1 MERLFTPEEVAEK
14 LQITYKHCLKL
25 IRDGELRAKKIGN
38 KYRISEKDIK
48 LFYYGENPKT
58 QIFETTEDAMPLIEK
73 LFNESMGQIFGID
86 QNDDGKIVITT
97 KRESENE

>member
-48 LFYYGENPKT
+48 LFFYGENPKT
-58 QIFETTEDAMPLIEK
+58 QTFQTIEDAMPIIEN
-73 LFNESMGQIFGID
+73 LFNKSMGQIFGID
-86 QNDDGKIVITT
+86 QDDDGKITITS
-97 KRESENE
+97 KRDIKDE

>member
-48 LFYYGENPKT
+48 LFFYGENPIIENLFNKSIG
-58 QIFETTEDAMPLIEK
+58 QIFE
-73 LFNESMGQIFGID
+73 ID
-86 QNDDGKIVITT
+86 QDDDGKITITS
-97 KRESENE
+97 KRDIKDE